1 MNYKSRKI
9 QQIKDISTS
18 APVNNKVINKVSSQL
33 HRHRIDFAAWRSAIS
48 SAENESYS
56 NFYNLQTLYREISE
70 DSMVYLSQTIRR
82 NSILSSD
89 YKFFKN
95 GSETE
100 DEKLE
105 EYFDKEWFKDF
116 ISYSLDSIFYGYSA
130 VQIDEIKNDEVIS
143 ISNLPRQNVN
153 PKTKMLL
160 KTPHTLDG
168 DSLENNTSDI
178 SDFVVLITP
187 KKDSFLGLYNVVSP
201 YVISKRN
208 AVSANNEYLSKFG
221 IPNVIY
227 QSNIQD
233 EDYRNNIE
241 DYLSN
246 FSNLGYLYGSKEDE
260 IKLLEAS
267 NNTNDVFL
275 NTIKENNKEISKI
288 ITGGDISADKAYVGS
303 VEAQE
308 RLLNQFYHADKK
320 FIEGVVNNQLIPKL
334 INLGLKFLVGVK
346 FEFCEEKED
355 DTELFNRVIGL
366 VQSGYQVDAQWIND
380 TFGIPVSVA
389 QTVDIS
395 PTQENQDNQDV

>member
-9 QQIKDISTS
+9 QLLKDISTES
-18 APVNNKVINKVSSQL
+18 PMVNNKVINKVSSQL
-33 HRHRIDFAAWRSAIS
+33 HRHRIDFATWRSAIS
-48 SAENESYS
+48 AAENESYS

-70 DSMVYLSQTIRR
+70 DSMVYLSQTIRK

-89 YKFFKN
+89 FEIYRE

-105 EYFDKEWFKDF
+105 EYFDKIWFKDF
-116 ISYSLDSIFYGYSA
+116 LGYTLDSIFYGYSA
-130 VQIDEIKNDEVIS
+130 IQIDEILNDDIVS
-143 ISNLPRQNVN
+143 VSNLPRQNIN

-160 KTPHTLDG
+160 TTPHVQDG
-168 DSLENNTSDI
+168 KSLIDSDI
-178 SDFVVLITP
+178 SDFIVLVTP
-187 KKDSFLGLYNVVSP
+187 KKDSFLGIYTVVAA
-201 YVISKRN
+201 YVIGKRN
-208 AVSANNEYLSKFG
+208 AVSANNEFLSKFG

-275 NTIKENNKEISKI
+275 NTIKENDKQISKI
-288 ITGGDISADKAYVGS
+288 ITGGDISADKAFVGS

-320 FIEGVVNNQLIPKL
+320 FIEDVVNGQLIPKL
-334 INLGLKFLVGVK
+334 INLGLVFLKGVK
-346 FEFCEEKED
+346 FSFCEEKED
-355 DTELFNRVIGL
+355 DTDLFNRVISL
-366 VQSGYQVDAQWIND
+366 VQTGFQVDAQWIND
-380 TFGIPVSVA
+380 TFNIPV
-389 QTVDIS
+389 IS
-395 PTQENQDNQDV
+395 PSQPIIPTQENQDNQDV